1 MEKRS
6 SKSIIYKEDCYKT
19 VFYIYEK
26 FPYKNKKDLMED
38 ISGPNADWMEI
49 RKRILKR
56 ISSIGFK
63 YRVFIKFEIKE
74 KKRYKYITGKD
85 INRFI
90 KYPRLVN
97 IGLIESRLLF
107 KKGMLINGYKK
118 YETSWNRN
126 LYISTPTKKTSPK
139 VGDAEC
145 GYSIAFILK
154 LLGIMGN

>member
-6 SKSIIYKEDCYKT
+6 LKSIIYKEDCYKT

-38 ISGPNADWMEI
+38 ISGPNADWMGI

-56 ISSIGFK
+56 ISTIGFK

-90 KYPRLVN
+90 KCPRLVN

-107 KKGMLINGYKK
+107 KKGKLINGYKK

>member
-26 FPYKNKKDLMED
+26 FPYKNKKDLMKD
-38 ISGPNADWMEI
+38 ISGPNADWMGI

-74 KKRYKYITGKD
+74 KKEI
-85 INRFI
+85 
-90 KYPRLVN
+90 
-97 IGLIESRLLF
+97 
-107 KKGMLINGYKK
+107 
-118 YETSWNRN
+118 
-126 LYISTPTKKTSPK
+126 
-139 VGDAEC
+139 
-145 GYSIAFILK
+145 
-154 LLGIMGN
+154 